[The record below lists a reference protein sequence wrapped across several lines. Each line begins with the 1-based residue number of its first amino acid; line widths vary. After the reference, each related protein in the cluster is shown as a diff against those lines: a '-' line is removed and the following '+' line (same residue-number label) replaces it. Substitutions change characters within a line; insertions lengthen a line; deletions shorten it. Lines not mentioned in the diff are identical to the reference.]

1 MNAHVS
7 SILLGVR
14 DMDRS
19 ERFCT
24 EGLGW
29 KGQRDYGISV
39 FFEPNGG
46 SLVGFPARREGR
58 WRERLDRASGCVR
71 QLRRRRPGA
80 AGRGPSRP
88 PYTPEKLWRAIQGA
102 SRRSLGAVPEGQ
114 CMRGPRRHATTCDE
128 RRSTIASQ
136 LPLRLDLRPAGGV
149 DQPAGPRRIVWN
161 RSPRAG

>member
-19 ERFCT
+19 KRFCT

-46 SLVGFPARREGR
+46 SLVRFPARREGR
-58 WRERLDRASGCVR
+58 WRERLDRASGGR
-71 QLRRRRPGA
+71 SPTPSPTPWRRWA
-80 AGRGPSRP
+80 WAIS
-88 PYTPEKLWRAIQGA
+88 TPLHAREALARNPGA
-102 SRRSLGAVPEGQ
+102 SRRS
-114 CMRGPRRHATTCDE
+114 
-128 RRSTIASQ
+128 
-136 LPLRLDLRPAGGV
+136 
-149 DQPAGPRRIVWN
+149 
-161 RSPRAG
+161 